1 MRQLTET
8 WRKQAG
14 MTPSSGDY
22 AAFNTVIFMGL
33 LLIQFGLGM
42 QINLFV
48 TITRH
53 HPGAGATNFI
63 PGIFGSISWAILHG
77 PAGLAIHAALG
88 LAILIG
94 AIHNFVWNLRW
105 GTRGTVWATGLGL
118 LLVLAAGLNGG
129 AFLTYNKD
137 RYSLL
142 MALSFGAAL
151 LCYAIAVYL
160 LMRSPEAGKTPRSG
174 RARPQSKDVAAS
186 S

>member
-1 MRQLTET
+1 MGQLSQT

-42 QINLFV
+42 QLNLFA

-53 HPGAGATNFI
+53 HPGAGATNFV
-63 PGIFGSISWAILHG
+63 PGAFGGISWAILHG
-77 PAGLAIHAALG
+77 PAALAIHAALG

-105 GTRGTVWATGLGL
+105 GTRGTVWATGTGL

-137 RYSLL
+137 TYSLL
-142 MALSFGAAL
+142 MALSFGGAL
-151 LCYAIAVYL
+151 LCYAITVYL
-160 LMRSPEAGKTPRSG
+160 LMHSPEAGKTPRSA
-174 RARPQSKDVAAS
+174 RARPPSKNVAAPS
-186 S
+186 